1 MAQMLIEGLG
11 SLSRYPE
18 FLEAFKVSR
27 PLLVGGRRHRET
39 IAAAAYFSGYH
50 PNPDLSDALAGAERF
65 NAHHCDCLISIG
77 GGSAIDT
84 AKAIKHHLGLND
96 LPHLAIPTTAGTGAE
111 TTRYAVVYVDNKK
124 TSLDFDHLTPDAALL
139 DGELLASLPV
149 YHKHS
154 CLVDALAQG
163 IESYWAKAS
172 TDETRPIA
180 ARGIQAV
187 MEHLEPYLAG
197 EHLQEMLKASYLCGQ
212 SIQLTRTT
220 APHAMSYALAKG
232 YDIAHGH
239 AVGLTLPWVWRAMA
253 AHPQMQQVLAAL
265 EKLTGGPDALESLMH
280 RLGLEAPQVSEK
292 DLDTLAASVNP
303 LRMSNHPVSL
313 TSQELRHIYAQA
325 LGLEA

>member
-11 SLSRYPE
+11 SLARYPE
-18 FLEAFKVSR
+18 FLEAFRVSR
-27 PLLVGGRRHRET
+27 PLLVGGRRHQST
-39 IAAAAYFSGYH
+39 IQAAAYFSGYH
-50 PNPDLSDALAGAERF
+50 PNPDLSDALAGAEMF
-65 NAHHCDCLISIG
+65 KANQCDCLISIG

-124 TSLDFDHLTPDAALL
+124 TSLDFDWLTPDAALL
-139 DGELLASLPV
+139 DGQLLASLPV

-154 CLVDALAQG
+154 CLMDALAQG

-172 TDETRPIA
+172 NEETRPTA
-180 ARGIQAV
+180 VRGIKAV
-187 MEHLEPYLAG
+187 MAALEPYLAG
-197 EHLQEMLKASYLCGQ
+197 EQLQEMLKASYLCGR

-253 AHPQMQQVLAAL
+253 SHAHMQPLLAEL
-265 EKLTGGPDALESLMH
+265 EKLTGGPDALEALMR
-280 RLGLEAPQVSEK
+280 RLQLAAPQVNADE
-292 DLDTLAASVNP
+292 LDRLAASVNP
-303 LRMSNHPVSL
+303 LRMSNHPVPL
-313 TSQELRHIYAQA
+313 TSDEVRHIYAQA

>member
-1 MAQMLIEGLG
+1 
-11 SLSRYPE
+11 
-18 FLEAFKVSR
+18 
-27 PLLVGGRRHRET
+27 
-39 IAAAAYFSGYH
+39 
-50 PNPDLSDALAGAERF
+50 
-65 NAHHCDCLISIG
+65 
-77 GGSAIDT
+77 
-84 AKAIKHHLGLND
+84 
-96 LPHLAIPTTAGTGAE
+96 
-111 TTRYAVVYVDNKK
+111 
-124 TSLDFDHLTPDAALL
+124 
-139 DGELLASLPV
+139 
-149 YHKHS
+149 
-154 CLVDALAQG
+154 
-163 IESYWAKAS
+163 
-172 TDETRPIA
+172 
-180 ARGIQAV
+180 
-187 MEHLEPYLAG
+187 
-197 EHLQEMLKASYLCGQ
+197 MLKASYLCGQ

>member
-1 MAQMLIEGLG
+1 MAQMLIEGYGALA
-11 SLSRYPE
+11 RYPE

-27 PLLVGGRRHRET
+27 PLLVGGKRHRET
-39 IAAAAYFSGYH
+39 IKAAAYFSGYH
-50 PNPDLSDALAGAERF
+50 PNPDLSDALAGAEMF
-65 NAHHCDCLISIG
+65 KANNCDCIISIG

-84 AKAIKHHLGLND
+84 AKAVKHHLGMND

-124 TSLDFDHLTPDAALL
+124 TSLDFDWLTPDAALL

-154 CLVDALAQG
+154 CLIDALAQG

-172 TDETRPIA
+172 TEETRPVA
-180 ARGIQAV
+180 LRGIKAV
-187 MEHLEPYLAG
+187 MDHLEPYLRG
-197 EHLQEMLKASYLCGQ
+197 EHLQEMLKASYMCGQ

-239 AVGLTLPWVWRAMA
+239 AVGLTLPWVWRFMA
-253 AHPQMQQVLAAL
+253 DVPNMQPLLAEL
-265 EKLTGGPDALESLMH
+265 EKLTGGPDAFQALMKRLELDPPKVD
-280 RLGLEAPQVSEK
+280 AK
-292 DLDTLAASVNP
+292 DLDRLAASTNP
-303 LRMSNHPVSL
+303 QRMGNHPVPL
-313 TSQELRHIYAQA
+313 TTEDLRSIYARA
-325 LGLEA
+325 LGL